1 MCTLF
6 LPDNKAYMHRNGSF
20 EYNEIII
27 SFYIWIFQSNKNVH
41 SSAWKKRNDKMV
53 KTMIVE
59 DIKLKLGTF
68 LHVYSH
74 KMCWSMCVCWHSVLQ
89 IAKMLCIPTTTT
101 IICDMTTINVLVFR
115 TRYEHFCQ
123 RLHMFIHLPVCY
135 LVHSLVQP
143 FRLSLSHWKSIS
155 IHVSKRVHTFN

>member
-1 MCTLF
+1 MVPLNTMKLLSVFIYGFSKAIKMFTL
-6 LPDNKAYMHRNGSF
+6 PHERN
-20 EYNEIII
+20 ETTKWLRQWLLKTPN
-27 SFYIWIFQSNKNVH
+27 WN
-41 SSAWKKRNDKMV
+41 SAHFCMF
-53 KTMIVE
+53 I
-59 DIKLKLGTF
+59 
-68 LHVYSH
+68 H
-74 KMCWSMCVCWHSVLQ
+74 CMCVCWHSVLQ

-123 RLHMFIHLPVCY
+123 RLHMFVHLPVCY

-143 FRLSLSHWKSIS
+143 FRPSLSHWKSIS